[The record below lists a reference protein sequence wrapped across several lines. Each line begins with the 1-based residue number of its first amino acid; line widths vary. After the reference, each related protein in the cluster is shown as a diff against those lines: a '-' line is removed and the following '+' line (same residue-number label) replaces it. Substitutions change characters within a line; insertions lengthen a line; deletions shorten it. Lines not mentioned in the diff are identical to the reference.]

1 MSYVAGH
8 YRSWS
13 PPGAFLEEDL
23 AYLAAPF
30 ADPAKL
36 RASFGTYESLVDPQK
51 RTGRSMITSN
61 DTPTLI
67 IEAMSDP
74 CRYPAFGMR
83 AAIVFPRHV
92 GPLGVIDAGHF
103 PQWEAPELMN
113 DAIAMFCADR
123 LSARSW
129 QSRVY
134 GLDNRDSRHN
144 SESRDQSAPDRADN
158 GPGSTG
164 MI

>member
-1 MSYVAGH
+1 MSYVPGH

-23 AYLAAPF
+23 DYLAAPF

-74 CRYPAFGMR
+74 CRYPAFGKR

-92 GPLGVIDAGHF
+92 GPFGVVDAGHF